1 MGGSGS
7 GQGTIFYCDIS
18 DLCADQ
24 RSQVRGYEDCL
35 PHGSSF
41 LSTSAF
47 LHIGFVGTISTLF
60 CYVNIKL
67 ILFFVDQNRMLV

>member
-1 MGGSGS
+1 MVMVRELTVFS
-7 GQGTIFYCDIS
+7 CDIS
-18 DLCADQ
+18 DLCAGQ

-41 LSTSAF
+41 RLL
-47 LHIGFVGTISTLF
+47 LHSYDSGLVGTISTVF

-67 ILFFVDQNRMLV
+67 ILFFVD